1 MVDSLHMPVS
11 APTPIDAVRSFSRFY
26 TSRIGL
32 LHEGLLG
39 SDLSLAE
46 GRIVYELGHRGSA
59 TAGVLAAEL
68 GLDPGYLSR
77 LLRGFE
83 ERGLIEKTACATD
96 GRQRILSLSASGRA
110 LFKAIDARSAEEI
123 AALIGHLTP
132 AEQTRLVAALGTTEA
147 LLGGVSEAKAPIVLR
162 PPRPG
167 DIGWVVHRHGALYA
181 AEYGWDESFEALVAE
196 IAANFLRTADP
207 KRERCWLAERG
218 EAILGSVFLVRHTD
232 EVAKLRLLYV
242 EPAARGHGLGRLLV
256 RECLR
261 FAAAVGYR
269 QISLWTNDVLVAAR
283 AIYRSEGFRMVASEP
298 HHSFGKDLVS
308 ETWERELQRSGHES
322 PSRSRYVADGGGVG

>member
-1 MVDSLHMPVS
+1 MPPS
-11 APTPIDAVRSFSRFY
+11 TQIDAIRRFSRFY

-39 SDLSLAE
+39 SPLSLAE
-46 GRIVYELGHRGSA
+46 GRIVYELGCRGSA
-59 TAGVLAAEL
+59 TAAALSAEL

-83 ERGLIEKTACATD
+83 ERALIEKTASGAD
-96 GRQRILSLSASGRA
+96 GRQRILSLTPSGRA
-110 LFKAIDARSAEEI
+110 LFDAIDARSAEEI
-123 AALIGHLTP
+123 GALLARLTP
-132 AEQTRLVAALGTTEA
+132 AEQTRLCAALRTAET
-147 LLGGVSEAKAPIVLR
+147 LLGAPAPAASPLVLR

-181 AEYGWDESFEALVAE
+181 AEYGWDETFEAVVAE
-196 IAANFLRTADP
+196 IAAGFVRTADP
-207 KRERCWLAERG
+207 KRERCWIAERDD
-218 EAILGSVFLVRHTD
+218 AILGSVFLVRHSE

-242 EPAARGHGLGRLLV
+242 EPAARGAGLGRLLV

-261 FAAAVGYR
+261 FAGGVGYR
-269 QISLWTNDVLVAAR
+269 RITLWTNDVLVAAR
-283 AIYRSEGFRMVASEP
+283 AIYRSEGFRLVVSEP

-308 ETWERELQRSGHES
+308 ETWEREL
-322 PSRSRYVADGGGVG
+322 

>member
-1 MVDSLHMPVS
+1 MSQS
-11 APTPIDAVRSFSRFY
+11 ALAPIDAVRRFSRFY

-39 SDLSLAE
+39 SDLSLPQ
-46 GRIVYELGHRGSA
+46 GRIVYELGHRGST
-59 TAGVLAAEL
+59 TASVLAAEL

-83 ERGLIEKTACATD
+83 ERGLVEKNACVTD
-96 GRQRILSLSASGRA
+96 GRQRILSLSDSGHA
-110 LFKAIDARSAEEI
+110 LCKTIDARSAEQI
-123 AALIGHLTP
+123 GALIAHLAP
-132 AEQTRLVAALGTTEA
+132 AEQTRLVTALDTAEK
-147 LLGGVSEAKAPIVLR
+147 LLGGASPAAVPVVLR

-181 AEYGWDESFEALVAE
+181 AEYGWDETFEALVAE

-207 KRERCWLAERG
+207 KRERCWLAERD

-242 EPAARGHGLGRLLV
+242 EPVARGLGLGRLLV

-261 FAAAVGYR
+261 FAASVGYR
-269 QISLWTNDVLVAAR
+269 RITLWTNDVLAAAR
-283 AIYRSEGFRMVASEP
+283 AIYHSEGFHMVASEP

-308 ETWERELQRSGHES
+308 ETWEREL
-322 PSRSRYVADGGGVG
+322 

>member
-1 MVDSLHMPVS
+1 MPSS
-11 APTPIDAVRSFSRFY
+11 AQIDAVRRFSRFY

-39 SDLSLAE
+39 SPLSLAE
-46 GRIVYELGHRGSA
+46 GRIVYELGSRGSA
-59 TAGVLAAEL
+59 TAALLSAEL

-83 ERGLIEKTACATD
+83 ERGLVEKTASATD
-96 GRQRILSLSASGRA
+96 GRQRILSLTASGRA
-110 LFKAIDARSAEEI
+110 VFEAIDARSAEEI
-123 AALIGHLTP
+123 SALLARLTP
-132 AEQTRLVAALGTTEA
+132 AEQSRLCAALGTAEV
-147 LLGGVSEAKAPIVLR
+147 LLGVTAPVVAPVVLR

-181 AEYGWDESFEALVAE
+181 AEYGWDETFEALVAE
-196 IAANFLRTADP
+196 IAAGFLRTADP
-207 KRERCWLAERG
+207 KRERCCIAERDG
-218 EAILGSVFLVRHTD
+218 AILGSVFLVHHSD

-242 EPAARGHGLGRLLV
+242 EPAARGAGLGRLLV

-261 FAAAVGYR
+261 FAAGVGYR
-269 QISLWTNDVLVAAR
+269 RITLWTNDVLVAAR
-283 AIYRSEGFRMVASEP
+283 AIYRSEGFRLIASEP

-308 ETWERELQRSGHES
+308 ETWEREL
-322 PSRSRYVADGGGVG
+322 